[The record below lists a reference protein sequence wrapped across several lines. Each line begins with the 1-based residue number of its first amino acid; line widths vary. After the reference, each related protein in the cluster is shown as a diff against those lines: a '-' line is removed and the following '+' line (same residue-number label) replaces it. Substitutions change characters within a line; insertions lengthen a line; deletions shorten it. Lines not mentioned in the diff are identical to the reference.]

1 MTAAPAILTTRATF
15 TKAAI
20 EFVRAYDLPVIPV
33 APSGPK
39 RPLLSA
45 WAQRA
50 TTEEAT
56 IVGWGEKWP
65 DANPGMPTG
74 RRTGRM
80 VLDADLGAGG
90 VDALHELQREHGE
103 LPTTVEVQTGGGGEH
118 RHFRRPNVR
127 SLGNSRGAL
136 PAGIDVRC
144 DGGQVV
150 VPPST
155 HESGRRYE
163 WSLDGHPD
171 EVALAEPPQWL
182 LDLILAKSQGRT
194 YRKEGLIPRGRRN
207 NTLTSLAG
215 GMRRNGMG
223 EAEIAAALHVTNA
236 TRCTPPLPVKD
247 VDGIARSIAA
257 RHMAPEWVLDPI
269 GFADDPGLDPRA
281 RLVLLHLCRRANHE
295 GGVHGGAWLSEVT
308 GFHRNRISAAV
319 KALER
324 TGRLEVTFRSRKP
337 GLANRYRVLASFAVP
352 DCPLR
357 PAPW

>member
-1 MTAAPAILTTRATF
+1 VDT
-15 TKAAI
+15 
-20 EFVRAYDLPVIPV
+20 
-33 APSGPK
+33 
-39 RPLLSA
+39 
-45 WAQRA
+45 QRA
-50 TTEEAT
+50 TTEEGT
-56 IVGWGEKWP
+56 IIAWGKQWP

-182 LDLILAKSQGRT
+182 LDLILAKTQDRT
-194 YRKEGLIPRGRRN
+194 YRKEGTIPRGRRN

-236 TRCTPPLPVKD
+236 TRCTPPLPRKD
-247 VDGIARSIAA
+247 VDGIAHSIAA
-257 RHMAPEWVLDPI
+257 RGTAPAWALDPV
-269 GFADDPGLDPRA
+269 GFADDPRLDSPA
-281 RLVLLHLCRRANHE
+281 RLVLVHLCSRANID
-295 GGVHGGAWLSEVT
+295 GGVRGGTWLADAT
-308 GFHRNRISAAV
+308 GLHRTSIWRAIKRLEQLGRI
-319 KALER
+319 
-324 TGRLEVTFRSRKP
+324 EVTFRSRKP
-337 GLANRYRVLASFAVP
+337 GLANRYRVLASSAVLDIAP
-352 DCPLR
+352 YAPSPGSRCTSLQHRDAESS
-357 PAPW
+357 PA